1 MTEEIDGL
9 ALLVNEL
16 DDPFL
21 TFTRSLETYK
31 EVKINCIDNLTSN
44 SCNGRR
50 I

>member
-9 ALLVNEL
+9 ALLVNEF

-21 TFTRSLETYK
+21 TFTGSLETYK
-31 EVKINCIDNLTSN
+31 EVKINCVDNFTSS
-44 SCNGRR
+44 SCSGRR